1 MTDEEI
7 LREINS
13 LPPEAQRQL
22 EDFIFFLR
30 ERYKNAQP
38 KTASTSDLESEAFV
52 GMWRDHHAPGTRGRE
67 RLGALRRDAVVGRAQ
82 RGGEQPG
89 CARAVEIGFDGAA

>member
-22 EDFIFFLR
+22 EDFISFLR
-30 ERYKNAQP
+30 ERYKGVQP
-38 KTASTSDLESEAFV
+38 KAAPATELEDEAFV
-52 GMWRDHHAPGTRGRE
+52 GMWRDRE
-67 RLGALRRDAVVGRAQ
+67 DMSDSSAWVRNVRQSHWAK
-82 RGGEQPG
+82 
-89 CARAVEIGFDGAA
+89 